1 MAKTPKLDTAAFT
14 IEEGQLTR
22 HASGSRQQFRFNAPA
37 QKHLDGGFELD
48 VYMLLFDNQ
57 GRFVHKRSGERSKLI
72 LGGRAQWVH
81 ELDNDAVGNAV
92 TAVYEISHRF
102 DYRRK
107 ISAGELLPL
116 PPEADGSDYFRWGGL
131 DPRTLEDRV
140 VKLDLAFWARNSYF
154 EITYAQHPKLPTDS
168 CRTEMEL
175 DLLDADRNLIAQ
187 RNFNAS
193 LTCGRPDYNDTSIS
207 MDRKT
212 MRTLRFF
219 ELRGRTECRSIV
231 PMTIDNLQSISE
243 TP

>member
-1 MAKTPKLDTAAFT
+1 MAKTPKLDTPAFT
-14 IEEGQLTR
+14 IDEGQLTR
-22 HASGSRQQFRFNAPA
+22 HASGSRTQFRFTAPGH
-37 QKHLDGGFELD
+37 KHLDGGFEVD
-48 VYMLLFDNQ
+48 VNMLLFDGQ
-57 GRFVHKRSGERSKLI
+57 GRFVNKRSSDRSKLVF
-72 LGGRAQWVH
+72 GNRAQWVH
-81 ELDNDAVGNAV
+81 ELENDAVGNAAS
-92 TAVYEISHRF
+92 AVYEISHRF

-107 ISAGELLPL
+107 IAAGELLPL

-154 EITYAQHPKLPTDS
+154 EITYAQQPKLPTDS

-175 DLLDADRNLIAQ
+175 DLLDADRILVAQ
-187 RNFNAS
+187 RNFSAS

-219 ELRGRTECRSIV
+219 ELRGRTECRSIAA
-231 PMTIDNLQSISE
+231 MTIDGVQSISE